1 MAGELVPLVMIP
13 RFTTYVG
20 ASEYL
25 TVPLVVSSY
34 QSVKIT
40 VWRGKLV
47 GAPGTGASLNVIFQ
61 TSNDAEVWTDVSMSA
76 ITTADASELVE
87 FAMKERWLRVRL
99 VLTEDTDSVVALTL
113 WAVGFLEVREQN

>member
-20 ASEYL
+20 AGDYV
-25 TVPLVVSSY
+25 TVPLRIDNY

-47 GAPGTGASLNVIFQ
+47 GDPVTGAGLSAIFQ
-61 TSNDAEVWTDVSMSA
+61 TSNDAEVWTDVSMTPV
-76 ITTADASELVE
+76 TTADGSTLVE
-87 FAMKERWLRVRL
+87 FATLERWLRLRL
-99 VLTEDTDSVVALTL
+99 VLVEDANHIVALTL